1 MESGRNLAA
10 VRTGHQL
17 IVCLPTAKAEE
28 SRTHSELASGCAK
41 FCRWTRAAVGVQELQ
56 APQSLLSS
64 LPANQE
70 DDSCGD
76 MIHIRGASP
85 APSEKAISLALEES
99 AFPLEW

>member
-1 MESGRNLAA
+1 
-10 VRTGHQL
+10 
-17 IVCLPTAKAEE
+17 
-28 SRTHSELASGCAK
+28 
-41 FCRWTRAAVGVQELQ
+41 VQELQ

-85 APSEKAISLALEES
+85 APSEKAISLALEQS
-99 AFPLEW
+99 AFPLE